1 MTLRLQSDAFDDA
14 GEIPEAHAYKGGG
27 RSPALRWHGLPQ
39 QTKALA
45 LIMEDPDAPR
55 GTFVHWLAY
64 NIPVTEA
71 GLEEGLEHRG
81 DKTEGTLQG
90 RNDFGEVGY
99 GGPKPPKG
107 ERHRYVFKL
116 FALDSKLK
124 LEPGADKQALERAM
138 RGHTLAQTE
147 LVGLFGS

>member
-1 MTLRLQSDAFDDA
+1 MTLTLHSDAFDHEGD
-14 GEIPEAHAYKGGG
+14 IPQAHAYEGDG
-27 RSPALRWHGLPQ
+27 RSPPLRWDGVPAQ
-39 QTKALA
+39 AKALA

-64 NIPVTEA
+64 NIPVTER

-90 RNDFGEVGY
+90 RNDYGGIGY
-99 GGPKPPKG
+99 GGPKPPPG

-116 FALDSKLK
+116 FALDAPLDIDS
-124 LEPGADKQALERAM
+124 GADKRTLERAM
-138 RGHTLAQTE
+138 KGHTLAQTE
-147 LVGLFGS
+147 LIGMFAS